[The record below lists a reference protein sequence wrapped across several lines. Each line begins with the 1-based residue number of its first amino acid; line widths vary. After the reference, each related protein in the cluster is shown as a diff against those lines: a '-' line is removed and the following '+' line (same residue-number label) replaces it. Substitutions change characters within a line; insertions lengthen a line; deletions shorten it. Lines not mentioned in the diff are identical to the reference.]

1 MGADCSKPAARAA
14 IRIEGAHLLRCA
26 LVMRR
31 NPSLVLPALLALFAC
46 DAPAITPSTAIA
58 APPPVAADQ
67 PPAPPRGA
75 AHGEWNSDQIRWLS
89 YDAGL
94 ARAHAE
100 SKPICLVMH
109 AAWCP
114 HCRTYARV
122 FDDPRVVAQA
132 QRLVMVKV
140 NVDEVPTVAARYAV
154 DGTYVPRT
162 YFLRPDGTVIER
174 IDAHRP
180 QYRFFFDE
188 NDPGSILGGM
198 LAALAP
204 G

>member
-1 MGADCSKPAARAA
+1 
-14 IRIEGAHLLRCA
+14 
-26 LVMRR
+26 MRR
-31 NPSLVLPALLALFAC
+31 IPSLFVPALLALFAC
-46 DAPAITPSTAIA
+46 DAPAITPTPDTTAPPVVA
-58 APPPVAADQ
+58 APPPT
-67 PPAPPRGA
+67 PPTAV
-75 AHGEWNSDQIRWLS
+75 AHGEWNADQIRWLD

-94 ARAHAE
+94 ARARAE
-100 SKPICLVMH
+100 RKPVCLVLH

-140 NVDEVPTVAARYAV
+140 NVDEVPAVAARYAV

-162 YFLRPDGTVIER
+162 YFLSPDGTILER

-188 NDPGSILGGM
+188 SDPGSVLGGM
-198 LAALAP
+198 LAALSP